1 MKKIIIA
8 GGSGTLGKVLGN
20 YFSDEGYRVVIL
32 TRRAKQPIG
41 NISFMRWDGESLG
54 NWASEVNDAEAVIN
68 LNGRT
73 VNCRYTKKNKK
84 DIIDTRVN
92 STSIIGKAIG
102 QCTNP
107 PKVWINASSAAIYG
121 NTGDKIT
128 DENSPYGKG
137 FSTEV
142 CIKWEN
148 ALNTANI
155 PHTRK
160 IALRIGLV
168 LTEDGGVLQ
177 PIFNLAKYG
186 LAGTIGNGKQYMS
199 WLHEDDFIRVINL
212 CLNDEKLTG
221 AFNCTCPNPVTNA
234 QFMKAVRKASGSKIG
249 FPAPALFVKIG
260 AFFMGTE
267 PELVLKGR
275 RVVSKVLEEKNFQ
288 FKFKDIDEA
297 MNDIVNRRAGNIPG
311 NE

>member
-8 GGSGTLGKVLGN
+8 GGSGSLGKVLGD
-20 YFSDEGYRVVIL
+20 YFSKQDYQVIIL
-32 TRRAKQPIG
+32 SRKVKPAKG
-41 NISFMRWDGESLG
+41 NISFVRWDAETLG
-54 NWASEVNDAEAVIN
+54 NWATQLDGSEAIIN

-73 VNCRYTKKNKK
+73 VNCRYTEQNKK

-92 STSIIGKAIG
+92 STSIIGKAIE
-102 QCTNP
+102 QSANP

-121 NTGDKIT
+121 DTGGKLT
-128 DENSPYGKG
+128 DESSPFGKG

-142 CIKWEN
+142 CIKWEE
-148 ALNTANI
+148 ALNNANT
-155 PHTRK
+155 PKTRK

-168 LTEDGGVLQ
+168 LTEDGGVLE

-199 WLHEDDFIRVINL
+199 WIHEDDFIGVVNL
-212 CLNDEKLTG
+212 CLRDEKFVG
-221 AFNCTCPNPVTNA
+221 QFNCTCPNPVTNA
-234 QFMKAVRKASGSKIG
+234 EFMKSVRKATGSRVG
-249 FPAPALFVKIG
+249 FPAPAIFVKMG

-275 RVVSKVLEEKNFQ
+275 RVVSKVLVDHAYK
-288 FKFKDIDEA
+288 FKFSDIDKA
-297 MNDIVNRRAGNIPG
+297 MTDIVSRKDNGR
-311 NE
+311 